1 MLKKLLSF
9 LLIFT
14 FVISISSCSGKTD
27 GGTQSGN
34 GSAFGE
40 INAKRDS
47 FDYEDE
53 YTKQHLE
60 FIAGET
66 YEKICKDGGGLA
78 ADVAKN
84 YEDAKLNYVN
94 GTWKAIS
101 GASTLVDKGEVKLEN
116 EYEVLVTELM
126 QNTSAEESFSGTF
139 QNNYYTAI
147 VGMLS
152 GIKSTL
158 DDTKK
163 TADIFTGAD
172 IEKAEKTAKKLDE
185 IIKKLEKLEGVSDK
199 EATGL
204 FGDAVAQV
212 KASFNED
219 FIKGNE
225 KFLDGVKGILG
236 KAADVSG
243 FVSDKADALLDEY
256 VMYQAMSASSKE
268 WESVWADISS
278 KLKSSASASSDKK
291 LKESYEKVA
300 ECIDKILIKTSAYQS
315 SNAAGIF
322 VSVAEQGFETVAELS
337 VSAGKELWDGMMK
350 SWPIGKAV
358 REGFVKGVS
367 LANMLTNCDDIAY
380 YGQMLIGYGRLGEC
394 AYKTMESAAKALE
407 VKKDYSSALLFD
419 KAFNIYKSI
428 QMSASDC
435 TINYCMAIV
444 DNPMGYIF
452 KYTSDDEIAETF
464 IIQIYKADWMP
475 IRCHGVQN
483 VINNGGNV
491 VGYGGNV
498 YYFKLSSNSLD
509 DTGTY
514 GNFTVDNNVKN
525 SLICRNPS
533 GEESVITQTNA
544 TGGIYICADRL
555 YYRKQD
561 YDWYSV
567 GFDGKDEKKATT
579 GSIIG
584 AADSQGMLIVQTE
597 NNDIYATDFSGNQIN
612 LLPKDYVGITEK
624 HECYYNYTST
634 DSGYAFYRYNFATKQ
649 NELLCSATVP
659 EKPNAWRVL
668 DDICVSDDGIYFLV
682 GYYAGT
688 GQFFQSGRIY
698 FLSFATNTVTLL
710 VDEDISYSRMYLANE
725 DGKKYLYYYNTGGVL
740 GVGLFTGCIESEV
753 CRLDLIT
760 GETVKV
766 SFPLCGEGIAF
777 INGTNLQIL
786 QNGKNSPITIIN
798 DVMLKGMGYTA
809 SLGFAED
816 GSAVYH
822 EWVELIDD
830 TYYVNLMQVVED
842 EETTLG
848 WRQGYRRIN
857 TKLYSISKDGEI
869 TLINSF

>member
-1 MLKKLLSF
+1 MLKKIISLF
-9 LLIFT
+9 LVVAFALG
-14 FVISISSCSGKTD
+14 VSSCSGDTKEA
-27 GGTQSGN
+27 GEKGLSL
-34 GSAFGE
+34 GE
-40 INAKRDS
+40 INAERDS
-47 FDYEDE
+47 LDYEDE

-66 YEKICKDGGGLA
+66 YEKICSDGGGLA

-94 GTWKAIS
+94 GTWKIIS
-101 GASTLVDKGEVKLEN
+101 GASAFVDKGELKLEN

-126 QNTSAEESFSGTF
+126 QNTSAEESFSGSF
-139 QNNYYTAI
+139 QSNYYTAI
-147 VGMLS
+147 VGMLN
-152 GIKSTL
+152 GIKAVL
-158 DDTKK
+158 DDAKK
-163 TADIFTGAD
+163 AADIFTGAD
-172 IEKAEKTAKKLDE
+172 IEKAEKTAKKLDD
-185 IIKKLEKLEGVSDK
+185 IVKKLEKPEGVSDK

-204 FGDAVAQV
+204 FSDAVKQV

-225 KFLDGVKGILG
+225 KFLDGVKGVLG

-243 FVSDKADALLDEY
+243 FVSEKADALLDEY
-256 VMYQAMSASSKE
+256 VMYQAMAASSEE
-268 WESVWADISS
+268 WESVWTSISAN
-278 KLKSSASASSDKK
+278 LKVSALSTSEKK

-300 ECIDKILIKTSAYQS
+300 ACIDKILIKTGAYRS
-315 SNAAGIF
+315 SNGAGIF
-322 VSVAEQGFETVAELS
+322 LSVAEQGFETVAELS
-337 VSAGKELWDGMMK
+337 ASAGKELWDGMMK
-350 SWPIGKAV
+350 SWPVGKAV
-358 REGFVKGVS
+358 REGLVKGVG
-367 LANMLTNCDDIAY
+367 LANMLMNCDDIAY

-394 AYKTMESAAKALE
+394 AYKTMESVANTLKS
-407 VKKDYSSALLFD
+407 KKDYDSALMFD

-428 QMSASDC
+428 QMAASDC
-435 TINYCMAIV
+435 TISYCMAIV

-464 IIQIYKADWMP
+464 IIQVYKAEWIP

-498 YYFKLSSNSLD
+498 YYFKLSSSSLG

-514 GNFTVDNNVKN
+514 GNFTVDGNVKN
-525 SLICRNPS
+525 SLVCRNAS
-533 GEESVITQTNA
+533 GEEKVITQTNA

-567 GFDGKDEKKATT
+567 SFNGDDERVATT
-579 GSIIG
+579 GTIIG
-584 AADSQGMLIVQTE
+584 AADSQGMLIVKTE
-597 NNDIYATDFSGNQIN
+597 DNDIYATDFSGNQIN

-624 HECYYNYTST
+624 HECYYNYTS
-634 DSGYAFYRYNFATKQ
+634 DDAGYTFCRYSFATKQ
-649 NELLCSATVP
+649 NELLCSAIVP
-659 EKPNAWRVL
+659 QGNGSWRVL

-688 GQFFQSGRIY
+688 GNFFQEGKIY
-698 FLSFATNTVTLL
+698 FLSFATNQVTLL
-710 VDEDISYSRMYLANE
+710 VDKDISYSKMYLAEE

-740 GVGLFTGCIESEV
+740 GVGLFTGCMDSEV
-753 CRLDLIT
+753 CRLDLAT
-760 GETVKV
+760 GETAMV

-777 INGTNLQIL
+777 INGTSLQIL
-786 QNGKNSPITIIN
+786 QNGKNSPTTIIN
-798 DVMLKGMGYTA
+798 DTMLKGMGYTA

-822 EWVELIDD
+822 EWAEQIED
-830 TYYVNLMQVVED
+830 TYYVSLMQVVED
-842 EETTLG
+842 ESTTLG
-848 WRQGYRRIN
+848 WRQGYRRIS
-857 TKLYSISKDGEI
+857 TKMYSISDDGKDIE
-869 TLINSF
+869 LICEY